1 MQRFILSTVSILLV
15 TAAVAPTAQALP
27 QVSSDFNL
35 QTLRLNEFDTRDR
48 LSPTPSSSE
57 YPQATTEAATYE
69 DKTAESTQWEAPNA
83 SAAENSTTLSVI
95 ERRQQLLDRS

>member
-1 MQRFILSTVSILLV
+1 MQRFILSTVSILI
-15 TAAVAPTAQALP
+15 AAAAFAPTAQALP

-48 LSPTPSSSE
+48 LSPTPSASD
-57 YPQATTEAATYE
+57 YPQSTTEAASQPYE
-69 DKTAESTQWEAPNA
+69 GPTAESTQWEAPDA
-83 SAAENSTTLSVI
+83 PSAENATVI